1 MATVTLENQVYTEFD
16 AATLV
21 NKQRNFFNTGKTKD
35 IEFRIEQLKKLRQVI
50 SDNQELIMEALKKD
64 LNKSRMEAY
73 GTEVGF
79 LLADIKH
86 TLKTIRSLAKPRKVK
101 TPLFH
106 QLGSSWIQ
114 PEPYGVTYVV
124 APWNY
129 PFQLA
134 IAPAIGALAAGN
146 TCIIR
151 PSRMSENTARVMEK
165 LINSNFDESYLKV
178 VLSDIRQSNELLEQK
193 FDYIFFTGSPDVGRQ
208 IYAAAS
214 KHLTPVTLEL
224 GGKSPCFVDETFN
237 TNWGIKRIVWGK
249 FTNTGQTCVAPD
261 YVLVD
266 KKVKQKFV
274 DLFIKT
280 TKEFFGEDPQK
291 SPDLGR
297 IINEKHFLRLTKL
310 LEKGNIL
317 MGGKTDI
324 NDLYIAPT
332 LIDGVTADDPVMQ
345 GEIFGPILPIIE
357 YEKLDDAIRF
367 VNSRNKPLA
376 LYIFSEDKMYQE
388 RILNETSSGNAS
400 INECLMHVGQF
411 ELPFGGVGESGMGAY
426 HGDVSFETFSHMK
439 GILKKSTLSDF
450 KQRFPPYTA
459 SGTKL
464 IGKLIDWLM

>member
-1 MATVTLENQVYTEFD
+1 M
-16 AATLV
+16 
-21 NKQRNFFNTGKTKD
+21 
-35 IEFRIEQLKKLRQVI
+35 
-50 SDNQELIMEALKKD
+50 
-64 LNKSRMEAY
+64 
-73 GTEVGF
+73 
-79 LLADIKH
+79 
-86 TLKTIRSLAKPRKVK
+86 
-101 TPLFH
+101 
-106 QLGSSWIQ
+106 
-114 PEPYGVTYVV
+114 
-124 APWNY
+124 
-129 PFQLA
+129 
-134 IAPAIGALAAGN
+134 
-146 TCIIR
+146 
-151 PSRMSENTARVMEK
+151 
-165 LINSNFDESYLKV
+165 
-178 VLSDIRQSNELLEQK
+178 
-193 FDYIFFTGSPDVGRQ
+193 
-208 IYAAAS
+208 
-214 KHLTPVTLEL
+214 
-224 GGKSPCFVDETFN
+224 DETFN

-450 KQRFPPYTA
+450 KQRFPPYTE

-464 IGKLIDWLM
+464 IRKLIDWLM

>member
-64 LNKSRMEAY
+64 LNKSPMEAY

-249 FTNTGQTCVAPD
+249 FTNAGQTCVAPD

-274 DLFIKT
+274 DAFIKT

-450 KQRFPPYTA
+450 KQRFPPYTE

-464 IGKLIDWLM
+464 IRKLIDWLM

>member
-1 MATVTLENQVYTEFD
+1 MATVTLESQVYTEFD

-21 NKQRNFFNTGKTKD
+21 NKQRQFFNTGKTKD

-50 SDNQELIMEALKKD
+50 SDNQEEIMDALKKD
-64 LNKSRMEAY
+64 LNKSPMEAY

-450 KQRFPPYTA
+450 KQRFPPYTE

>member
-21 NKQRNFFNTGKTKD
+21 NKQRQFFNTGKTKD

-50 SDNQELIMEALKKD
+50 SDNQQEIMDALKKD
-64 LNKSRMEAY
+64 LNKSPMEAY

-450 KQRFPPYTA
+450 KQRFPPYTE

-464 IGKLIDWLM
+464 IRKLIDWLM

>member
-151 PSRMSENTARVMEK
+151 PSRMSENTARVMERI
-165 LINSNFDESYLKV
+165 INSNFDESYLKV

-274 DLFIKT
+274 DAFIKT

-450 KQRFPPYTA
+450 KQRFPPYTE

-464 IGKLIDWLM
+464 IRKLIDWLM

>member
-21 NKQRNFFNTGKTKD
+21 NKQRQFFNTGKTKD

-50 SDNQELIMEALKKD
+50 SDNQQEIMDALKKD
-64 LNKSRMEAY
+64 LNKSPMEAY

-249 FTNTGQTCVAPD
+249 FTNAGQTCVAPD

-274 DLFIKT
+274 DAFIKT

-450 KQRFPPYTA
+450 KQRFPPYTE

-464 IGKLIDWLM
+464 IRKLIDWLM

>member
-249 FTNTGQTCVAPD
+249 FTNAGQTCVAPD

-274 DLFIKT
+274 DAFIKT

-450 KQRFPPYTA
+450 KQRFPPYTE

-464 IGKLIDWLM
+464 IRKLIDWLM